1 MRGIVHLIKSIVGM
15 VLRGIRDPR
24 KIVRAVRYYTPPYWV
39 GQSRLAFNCV
49 LAGKPRVYYSWAL
62 DAGAHHPAFKTYDSH
77 PPVHYTL
84 YSLADI
90 CHFFNSVP
98 DWNEKP
104 FVVEFEHVL
113 VLGHHIVDE
122 YHGPRRTRYIE
133 DLLASDRCRVALT
146 LSKGL
151 MKHSKR
157 YINDPSLHEK
167 FDYLY
172 PCYPTQKPR
181 VMDLSGP
188 FTILTIATR
197 FYDKGVPAALKAF
210 EVLRGRYGSQVQM
223 ILVCDCLP
231 TGYPIPDGVT
241 IYAVRPLSNTLKAKL
256 YSNSHVLFL
265 PVLSETLACFPEA
278 YAYGTP
284 VVTTR
289 IHHGDEAVREGV
301 TGFLVAP
308 PFYSYSDDCDEY
320 TRWRTW
326 EGVVA
331 YCKEAFETGVLDNLM
346 EQSTNCLEMM
356 ISGDVNLRK
365 MSAAAQTF
373 HREIFSTEVRNG
385 KLRQIYNRVAGLS
398 H

>member
-1 MRGIVHLIKSIVGM
+1 VRVIARLIKNITSL
-15 VLRGIRDPR
+15 VLKAINNPS
-24 KIVRAVRYYTPPYWV
+24 KILPAIRYYPSMWV
-39 GQSRLAFNCV
+39 TQSRLAFNYV
-49 LAGKPRVYYSWAL
+49 LAGKPRVHYSWAYK
-62 DAGAHHPAFKTYDSH
+62 AGKFHPSFKTYDTH

-90 CHFFNSVP
+90 CHFWNGVP

-113 VLGHHIVDE
+113 ALGVH
-122 YHGPRRTRYIE
+122 YHSWEDGLRRIKYIE
-133 DLLASDRCRVALT
+133 DIIASDRCRVALT

-151 MKHSKR
+151 ISHSTR
-157 YINDPSLHEK
+157 YISDPSLHEK

-197 FYDKGVPAALKAF
+197 FYDKGVPVALKAF
-210 EVLRGRYGSQVQM
+210 EVLRERYGSQVRM
-223 ILVCDCLP
+223 LLVCNCLP
-231 TGYPIPDGVT
+231 KGYPVPDGVT
-241 IYAVRPLSNTLKAKL
+241 IYTDYPLSSRLKAKL
-256 YSNSHVLFL
+256 YGNSHVLFL
-265 PVLSETLACFPEA
+265 PVVSDTFGCFPEA

-284 VVTTR
+284 VVATR

-301 TGFLVAP
+301 TGFLVDP
-308 PFYSYSDDCDEY
+308 PFYTYSDGLG
-320 TRWRTW
+320 TRWKTV
-326 EGVVA
+326 EEFLA
-331 YCKEAFETGVLDNLM
+331 DCK
-346 EQSTNCLEMM
+346 QSYERGIFNDLTNQCIDRLERM
-356 ISGDVNLRK
+356 ISGDVDLRE

-385 KLRQIYNRVAGLS
+385 RLRQIYRRVAGM
-398 H
+398 

>member
-1 MRGIVHLIKSIVGM
+1 MAYNARALHPGLKSY
-15 VLRGIRDPR
+15 
-24 KIVRAVRYYTPPYWV
+24 AT
-39 GQSRLAFNCV
+39 
-49 LAGKPRVYYSWAL
+49 
-62 DAGAHHPAFKTYDSH
+62 H
-77 PPVHYTL
+77 PPVRYTL

-113 VLGHHIVDE
+113 FLGNHIAD
-122 YHGPRRTRYIE
+122 GQDGLRRIKYIE
-133 DLLASDRCRVALT
+133 ELIASDRCRVALAM
-146 LSKGL
+146 SKGL
-151 MKHSKR
+151 MRHSKR
-157 YINDPSLHEK
+157 YISDPALHEK

-172 PCYPTQKPR
+172 QCYPTQKPR

-197 FYDKGVPAALKAF
+197 FYDKGVPVALKAF
-210 EVLRGRYGSQVQM
+210 EALRERHGSQVQM
-223 ILVCDCLP
+223 LLVCDCLP
-231 TGYPIPDGVT
+231 TGYPIPEGVT
-241 IYAVRPLSNTLKAKL
+241 IYTVRPLSNTLKAKL

-265 PVLSETLACFPEA
+265 PVLSDTFGCFPEA

-301 TGFLVAP
+301 TGFLVDP
-308 PFYSYSDDCDEY
+308 PFYCYSDDRDTQ
-320 TRWRTW
+320 TRWKTW
-326 EGVVA
+326 EGFIIC
-331 YCKEAFETGVLDNLM
+331 CKEAFERGVLDNLI
-346 EQSTNCLEMM
+346 EQSINCLERM
-356 ISGDVNLRK
+356 ISGDVDLRK

-373 HREIFSTEVRNG
+373 HREVFSIEVRNG

>member
-1 MRGIVHLIKSIVGM
+1 MRVTKQLFRSIALNMARAIRKPHKIPWGVKN
-15 VLRGIRDPR
+15 VLL
-24 KIVRAVRYYTPPYWV
+24 PYLV
-39 GQSRLAFNCV
+39 IQSRFALNYV
-49 LAGKPRVYYSWAL
+49 LAGKPRVYYSWAYK
-62 DAGAHHPAFKTYDSH
+62 AGELHLSFKTYDAH
-77 PPVHYTL
+77 PPVRYTL

-90 CHFFNSVP
+90 CHFYNSVP
-98 DWNEKP
+98 DWNKKP

-113 VLGHHIVDE
+113 ALAGNIGDWQ
-122 YHGPRRTRYIE
+122 HGLRRIKYIE
-133 DLLASDRCRVALT
+133 DIIASDRCRVALAG
-146 LSKGL
+146 SKGIIN
-151 MKHSKR
+151 HSKR
-157 YINDPSLHEK
+157 YISDPSLHKK

-197 FYDKGVPAALKAF
+197 FYDKGIPAALKVF
-210 EVLRGRYGSQVQM
+210 EVLRERYGSQVQM
-223 ILVCDCLP
+223 LLVCDCLP

-265 PVLSETLACFPEA
+265 PVLSDSGGCFPEA

-289 IHHGDEAVREGV
+289 IHHGDEVVREGV
-301 TGFLVAP
+301 TGFLVDP
-308 PFYSYSDDCDEY
+308 PFYSYSDGY
-320 TRWRTW
+320 GTRWKICEEFVTD
-326 EGVVA
+326 
-331 YCKEAFETGVLDNLM
+331 CKQSFERGIFNDLINQCTDRLG
-346 EQSTNCLEMM
+346 QM
-356 ISGDVNLRK
+356 ISGDVDLRK

-385 KLRQIYNRVAGLS
+385 RLRQIYRRVAGV
-398 H
+398 

>member
-1 MRGIVHLIKSIVGM
+1 VLVIVRLIKNINSL
-15 VLRGIRDPR
+15 VLKAINNPS
-24 KIVRAVRYYTPPYWV
+24 KILPAIRYYPSMWV
-39 GQSRLAFNCV
+39 TQSRLAFNYM
-49 LAGKPRVYYSWAL
+49 LARKPRVYYSWAYK
-62 DAGAHHPAFKTYDSH
+62 AGKFHPSFKTYDTH

-90 CHFFNSVP
+90 CHFWNSVP

-113 VLGHHIVDE
+113 VLGVNVPDFQLGLGRIK
-122 YHGPRRTRYIE
+122 YIE
-133 DLLASDRCRVALT
+133 DIIASDRCRVALT

-151 MKHSKR
+151 MSHSKR
-157 YINDPSLHEK
+157 YISDPSLHQK

-197 FYDKGVPAALKAF
+197 FYDKGVPMALKAF
-210 EVLRGRYGSQVQM
+210 EELRERYGSQVRM
-223 ILVCDCLP
+223 LLVCDCLP
-231 TGYPIPDGVT
+231 TGYPIPDGVK
-241 IYAVRPLSNTLKAKL
+241 ICAVRPLSNRLKAKL
-256 YSNSHVLFL
+256 YGNSHVLFL
-265 PVLSETLACFPEA
+265 PVVSETFGCFPEA

-301 TGFLVAP
+301 TGFLVDP
-308 PFYSYSDDCDEY
+308 PFYAYSDGLG
-320 TRWRTW
+320 TRWKIG
-326 EGVVA
+326 EEFLA
-331 YCKEAFETGVLDNLM
+331 DCK
-346 EQSTNCLEMM
+346 QSYERGIFNDLINQCVDRLGQM
-356 ISGDVNLRK
+356 ISGEVDIRK

-373 HREIFSTEVRNG
+373 HREIFSPEVRNER
-385 KLRQIYNRVAGLS
+385 LRQIYRRVAGVQS
-398 H
+398 RI

>member
-1 MRGIVHLIKSIVGM
+1 MRAIGHAIKRIPGM

-24 KIVRAVRYYTPPYWV
+24 KILRAVRYYAPQWV
-39 GQSRLAFNCV
+39 RQSKLAFNWI
-49 LAGKPRVYYSWAL
+49 LADSPRVYYPWAYN
-62 DAGAHHPAFKTYDSH
+62 AGALHPSFKTYDTH
-77 PPVHYTL
+77 LPVRYTL

-98 DWNEKP
+98 DWNDKP

-113 VLGHHIVDE
+113 ALGGNIADWQ
-122 YHGPRRTRYIE
+122 HGLRRIKYIE
-133 DLLASDRCRVALT
+133 DLIASDRCRVALAM
-146 LSKGL
+146 SKGL
-151 MKHSKR
+151 MSHSKR
-157 YINDPSLHEK
+157 FISDPSLHEK

-188 FTILTIATR
+188 FTILSIASR

-210 EVLRGRYGSQVQM
+210 EVLRERYGSQVQM

-231 TGYPIPDGVT
+231 AGYPIPDGVT

-256 YSNSHVLFL
+256 YSNSHVIFL
-265 PVLSETLACFPEA
+265 PVLSDTLGCFPEA

-289 IHHGDEAVREGV
+289 IHHGDETVREGV
-301 TGFLVAP
+301 TGFLVDP
-308 PFYSYSDDCDEY
+308 PFYSYSDGY
-320 TRWRTW
+320 GTRWKIW
-326 EGVVA
+326 EEFVTD
-331 YCKEAFETGVLDNLM
+331 CKQSFETGVFNELV
-346 EQSTNCLEMM
+346 EQCIDRLERM
-356 ISGDVNLRK
+356 ISGNVDVRK
-365 MSAAAQTF
+365 MSAAAQEF
-373 HREIFSTEVRNG
+373 HREVFSIEVRNL